1 MIFLLHRPK
10 RQYRRLSP
18 VLGYILHDRRLTSR
32 AIPVVMNDELKDMQA
47 ARRVRMGGAK

>member
-1 MIFLLHRPK
+1 MIHTLHRPK

-32 AIPVVMNDELKDMQA
+32 VIPVVMNAELKDMQA
-47 ARRVRMGGAK
+47 NRRAQNGGAK